1 MSKFVSINHITIMTY
16 EKIKT
21 ASTRQACIKA
31 PEFINWRK
39 DSPLFHHSDE
49 LSMPPANLWPAG
61 LREPI
66 MTAPPA
72 YQFAT
77 SVVSV
82 LSLCVYTPRLRMKYC
97 YDLVPHAAL
106 LQALVIAEQSGNK
119 TKLAGI
125 IKMLMSKT
133 SQRDKEQLWIEQDY
147 EEESRRHPDDAPPRP
162 RITKIKLS
170 PVISRTELLKRVNDI
185 DRKYG
190 DTLTHLFYTDEI
202 ALAIDS
208 NKRDFSNNRVVFRQG
223 YDYGSTTDQDY
234 LTSLSADVD
243 VRVVLMFFGTPESMK
258 RYMTR
263 AEIEAGS
270 MTRTIVVHVPDE
282 DDAPEFR
289 LMTPGEQQSVD
300 HVLDALLSRT
310 FVKVQTENGEEERL
324 GPEEFIDLSWLEKD
338 IRRWCDQRKEE
349 YHKTG
354 SRALRVCYRRSS
366 VSAFRFTGL
375 VAYLYMLDENRP
387 ANWQKL
393 CRKIYLYMAN
403 YILDA
408 MLAEY
413 GATYEAIKAEAENDK
428 NAVQPSLYDS
438 CPDEFSYDYIDQLV
452 AERGGT
458 KRTTEFLSTW
468 KKKGWVV
475 ISVEDGVKMVSKT
488 EKGKTIRGARNKKG
502 GTA

>member
-1 MSKFVSINHITIMTY
+1 MTQKIITSA
-16 EKIKT
+16 K
-21 ASTRQACIKA
+21 TRQACIKA
-31 PEFINWRK
+31 PEFINPRK
-39 DSPLFHHSDE
+39 DSPLFHHSDG
-49 LSMPPANLWPAG
+49 LSMPPAFLWPAG

-66 MTAPPA
+66 MTAPTS

-77 SVVSV
+77 AVASV
-82 LSLCVYTPRLRMKYC
+82 LSLCVYAPRLRMKYC

-106 LQALVIAEQSGNK
+106 LQALFMAEQSGNK
-119 TKLAGI
+119 TKIAGV
-125 IKMLMSKT
+125 IKMLMDKIFK
-133 SQRDKEQLWIEQDY
+133 RDKDELWAEQDY
-147 EEESRRHPDDAPPRP
+147 DEVCQRHPDNKPTRP

-170 PVISRTELLKRVNDI
+170 PVVSRTELLKRVNDI

-190 DTLTHLFYTDEI
+190 DTLTHLMYTDEI

-208 NKRDFSNNRVVFRQG
+208 NKREFGNNRVVFRQG

-234 LTSLSADVD
+234 ATSLSADVD
-243 VRVVLMFFGTPESMK
+243 FRVVIIFFGTPETMK

-282 DDAPEFR
+282 DDAPMFR
-289 LMTPGEQQSVD
+289 LLTPAEQKSVD
-300 HVLDALLSRT
+300 NVLDTLLGKT
-310 FVKVQTENGEEERL
+310 YVKVQTEQGEEEHL
-324 GPEEFIDLSWLEKD
+324 AEEEYIDLSWLDHDVRK
-338 IRRWCDQRKEE
+338 WCDQRKEE
-349 YHKTG
+349 FSKTG

-375 VAYLYMLDENRP
+375 VAYLYQLDENRP

-393 CRKIYLYMAN
+393 CRQIYNYMAN
-403 YILDA
+403 YILDT

-428 NAVQPSLYDS
+428 NTIQPSLFDS
-438 CPDEFSYDYIDQLV
+438 CPDEFSYDFIDQLV

-468 KKKGWVV
+468 KKKGW
-475 ISVEDGVKMVSKT
+475 ITMRIEDEVKMFTKT
-488 EKGKTIRGARNKKG
+488 EKGKVVRGARNKKG
-502 GTA
+502 GAA

>member
-1 MSKFVSINHITIMTY
+1 MTQNSITSA
-16 EKIKT
+16 KT
-21 ASTRQACIKA
+21 HKVCIKA
-31 PEFINWRK
+31 PVFVNPRK
-39 DSPLFHHSDE
+39 DSPLFHHSDA

-66 MTAPPA
+66 MTAPPS

-77 SVVSV
+77 AVASV
-82 LSLCVYTPRLRMKYC
+82 LSLCVYAPRLRMKYC
-97 YDLVPHAAL
+97 FDLVPHAPL
-106 LQALVIAEQSGNK
+106 LQALFMAEQSGNK
-119 TKLAGI
+119 TKIAGI
-125 IKMLMSKT
+125 IKMLMDKIFK
-133 SQRDKEQLWIEQDY
+133 RDKEELWAEQDY
-147 EEESRRHPDDAPPRP
+147 EEACERDPDNKPPRP

-170 PVISRTELLKRVNDI
+170 PVVSRTELLKRVNDI
-185 DRKYG
+185 ERKYG
-190 DTLTHLFYTDEI
+190 DTLTHLMFTDEI

-234 LTSLSADVD
+234 ATSLSADVD
-243 VRVVLMFFGTPESMK
+243 FRVVIIFFGTPETMK

-282 DDAPEFR
+282 DDASMFR
-289 LMTPGEQQSVD
+289 LLTAEEQTTVD
-300 HVLDALLSRT
+300 NVLDKLLSLT
-310 FVKVQTENGEEERL
+310 YVKVQTEQGEEERL
-324 GPEEFIDLSWLEKD
+324 AEEEYIDLSWLEHDVRK
-338 IRRWCDQRKEE
+338 WCDKRKEE
-349 YHKTG
+349 YSKTA

-366 VSAFRFTGL
+366 VSAFRFTGI

-393 CRKIYLYMAN
+393 CRQIYNYMAS

-413 GATYEAIKAEAENDK
+413 GATYEAIKAEAESDK
-428 NAVQPSLYDS
+428 NAIQPSLFDS
-438 CPDEFSYDYIDQLV
+438 CPDQFNYDFIDQLV

-468 KKKGWVV
+468 KAKKW
-475 ISVEDGVKMVSKT
+475 ITMTIEDGVKIFTKT
-488 EKGKTIRGARNKKG
+488 EKGKNNRRARSMKG
-502 GTA
+502 GAA